1 MKFSVLPS
9 TLLCLFA
16 ATASAQTL
24 DAGSTKD
31 TSLIER
37 DHRAYVSGVYGNGKI
52 DGENVRG
59 KTTMGWAFEVRF
71 GKEVNL
77 PGVGNGK
84 LFSEDEKFRV
94 DVVHY
99 NEGHPDNN
107 HRDGFALQGIYNKP
121 LSKRISAEVG
131 LGPYYSMN
139 TTTLGGVQY
148 NNSNLGVLL
157 STALLIDVDQLGSGG
172 HIRLG
177 FNHVNMPGAGAHSS
191 NALLIG
197 VGKYFGAP
205 DARNIPGLVDDR
217 IWLGVA
223 AINGQTNHGD
233 TERSFGG
240 SAEVKKYDG
249 PWAFSGSAIAE
260 GDDDSRVDRR
270 GLAAQV
276 WYVQPLAD
284 KWSASAG
291 FGPYVSSNKRGTSD
305 QTRLMALITMQVDR
319 NLGKDWKAF
328 ASFSRVNTFR
338 EKNDRDLF
346 RVGVM
351 RAFGG

>member
-1 MKFSVLPS
+1 MKFSVLRW
-9 TLLCLFA
+9 TTLCLFA
-16 ATASAQTL
+16 GTASAQTL
-24 DAGSTKD
+24 DAADTKD
-31 TSLIER
+31 PSLIAR
-37 DHRAYVSGVYGNGKI
+37 DHRAYVSGMYGNGKI

-59 KTTMGWAFEVRF
+59 KTTLGWAFEVRF

-77 PGVGNGK
+77 PGVGAGK
-84 LFSEDEKFRV
+84 LFSADEKFRV

-121 LSKRISAEVG
+121 LGKTVSAEVG

-139 TTTLGGVQY
+139 TTTIGGVQY

-157 STALLIDVDQLGSGG
+157 STALLIDVDQLGSGA

-177 FNHVNMPGAGAHSS
+177 FNHVSMPGAGAHSS
-191 NALLIG
+191 NAVLIG
-197 VGKYFGAP
+197 VGKYFDAP
-205 DARNIPGLVDDR
+205 AARSIPGLVDDR
-217 IWLGVA
+217 LWLGVA
-223 AINGQTNHGD
+223 AINGQTNHAN
-233 TERSFGG
+233 TERSVGA
-240 SAEVKKYDG
+240 SAEIKKYYG
-249 PWAFSGSAIAE
+249 PWALSASAIAE

-270 GLAAQV
+270 GLAAQG

-284 KWSASAG
+284 NWSASAG
-291 FGPYVSSNKRGTSD
+291 FGPYVSTNKRGPSD
-305 QTRLMALITMQVDR
+305 QVRLMALITMQVDR
-319 NLGKDWKAF
+319 TIGRDWKAF

-346 RVGVM
+346 RVGIM

>member
-1 MKFSVLPS
+1 MKFTVLPW
-9 TLLCLFA
+9 TFLCLFA
-16 ATASAQTL
+16 ASASAQTVDQTDRK
-24 DAGSTKD
+24 DA
-31 TSLIER
+31 SLIER

-52 DGENVRG
+52 EGENVRG
-59 KTTMGWAFEVRF
+59 KTTLGWAFEVRF

-77 PGVGNGK
+77 PAVGNGK
-84 LFSEDEKFRV
+84 LFSADEKFRV

-121 LSKRISAEVG
+121 LSKSISAEVG

-139 TTTLGGVQY
+139 TTTIGGVQY

-157 STALLIDVDQLGSGG
+157 STALLIDVDQLGSGA

-191 NALLIG
+191 NAVLIG
-197 VGKYFGAP
+197 VGKYFDAP
-205 DARNIPGLVDDR
+205 AARSLPGLVDDR

-223 AINGQTNHGD
+223 AINGQTNHGN
-233 TERSFGG
+233 TERSTGA
-240 SAEVKKYDG
+240 SAELKKYYG
-249 PWAFSGSAIAE
+249 PWAFSASAIAE
-260 GDDDSRVDRR
+260 GDDGTRVDRH

-291 FGPYVSSNKRGTSD
+291 FGPYVSSNKRSTPD
-305 QTRLMALITMQVDR
+305 DARLMALITMQVDR
-319 NLGKDWKAF
+319 SLGKDWKAF

>member
-1 MKFSVLPS
+1 MKFTVLPW
-9 TLLCLFA
+9 TFLCLFA
-16 ATASAQTL
+16 ASASAQTVDQTDRK
-24 DAGSTKD
+24 DA
-31 TSLIER
+31 SLIER
-37 DHRAYVSGVYGNGKI
+37 EHRAYVSGVYGNGKI
-52 DGENVRG
+52 EGENVRG
-59 KTTMGWAFEVRF
+59 KTTLGWAFEVRF
-71 GKEVNL
+71 GKELNL

-84 LFSEDEKFRV
+84 LFSADEKFRV

-107 HRDGFALQGIYNKP
+107 HRDGFALQGVYNKP
-121 LSKRISAEVG
+121 LSKSISAEVG

-139 TTTLGGVQY
+139 TTTIGGVQY

-157 STALLIDVDQLGSGG
+157 STALLIDVDQLGSGA

-191 NALLIG
+191 NAVLIG
-197 VGKYFGAP
+197 VGKYFDAP
-205 DARNIPGLVDDR
+205 AARSLPGLVDDR

-223 AINGQTNHGD
+223 AINGQTNHGN
-233 TERSFGG
+233 TERSTGA
-240 SAEVKKYDG
+240 SAELKKYYG
-249 PWAFSGSAIAE
+249 PWAFSASAIAE
-260 GDDDSRVDRR
+260 GDDGTRVDRH

-291 FGPYVSSNKRGTSD
+291 FGPYVTVNKRSTSD
-305 QTRLMALITMQVDR
+305 DARLMALITMQVDR
-319 NLGKDWKAF
+319 SLGKDWKAF